1 MQAFE
6 YAAPTSV
13 KEALGLLSANWG
25 ETDILAGG
33 TDLLS
38 LMKQRVHTPKRVV
51 GLKDVKELKGISK
64 SGGGWRIGA
73 TVTLAELLANADL
86 RKEYPG
92 LAQAVD
98 GNTSQQMRAMGT
110 VGGELLQRPRCW
122 YFRNGFGLLG
132 QDGSGKSLIPAGENQ
147 YHAILGNKGPAYF
160 VNASSLAPVLAALG
174 AKAKITGGGG
184 EREVEIEKLYQ
195 IPASA
200 SDRETTLKANEILT
214 AIMIPASGG
223 MVSSTYEV
231 RQRQLMDWPLTAAA
245 VSLKMSGGKV
255 ESARVVMGHVAPTPW
270 RSAEAER
277 ALQGKAISEDVAM
290 EAGKAA
296 LAMATPLSL
305 NKHKVQLA
313 RVAVKRAILRAAGKE
328 V

>member
-38 LMKQRVHTPKRVV
+38 LMKERIETPKRVV
-51 GLKDVKELKGISK
+51 GLKDIKELKGISK
-64 SGGGWRIGA
+64 SGGGWQIGA
-73 TVTLAELLANADL
+73 TVTLADLLGHADVK
-86 RKEYPG
+86 KEYPG
-92 LAQAVD
+92 MIQAVE
-98 GNTSQQMRAMGT
+98 GVTSQQMRAMGT
-110 VGGELLQRPRCW
+110 VGGDLLQRPRCW
-122 YFRNGFGLLG
+122 YFRRGFGLLG
-132 QDGSGKSLIPAGENQ
+132 QDGSGKSLIPNGENA

-160 VNASSLAPVLAALG
+160 VNASSLAPVLIALG
-174 AKAKITGGGG
+174 AKAKIMGGSG

-195 IPASA
+195 IPATA
-200 SDRETTLKANEILT
+200 NDRETTLKANEILT
-214 AIMIPASGG
+214 AVVIPAAAG

-231 RQRQLMDWPLTAAA
+231 RQRMLMDWPLTAAA

-277 ALQGKAISEDVAM
+277 AVQGKAVSENVAM

-296 LAMATPLSL
+296 VAMATPLSM

>member
-73 TVTLAELLANADL
+73 TATLAELLANADIK
-86 RKEYPG
+86 KEYPG
-92 LAQAVD
+92 ITQALE
-98 GNTSQQMRAMGT
+98 GITSQQMRAMGT
-110 VGGELLQRPRCW
+110 AGGELLQRPRCW

-132 QDGSGKSLIPAGENQ
+132 QNNGKPLIPNGENEF
-147 YHAILGNKGPAYF
+147 HAVLGNKGPAYF
-160 VNASSLAPVLAALG
+160 VNASSLAPVLIALG
-174 AKAKITGGGG
+174 AKAKIAGGSG
-184 EREVEIEKLYQ
+184 EREVEIEKLFQ

-200 SDRETTLKANEILT
+200 NDRETTLKPNEILT
-214 AIMIPASGG
+214 AVIIPAAAG
-223 MVSSTYEV
+223 MISSTYEV
-231 RQRQLMDWPLTAAA
+231 RQRMLMDWPLTAAA
-245 VSLKMSGGKV
+245 VSLKVSGGKV

-277 ALQGKAISEDVAM
+277 ALQGKAVTEEVAA

-296 LAMATPLSL
+296 LAMATPLSM

>member
-13 KEALGLLSANWG
+13 KEALGMLSASWG

-64 SGGGWRIGA
+64 SGGGWQIGA
-73 TVTLAELLANADL
+73 TTTLAELLGNADV
-86 RKEYPG
+86 KKAYPG
-92 LAQAVD
+92 IIQAID
-98 GNTSQQMRAMGT
+98 GITSPQMRAMGT
-110 VGGELLQRPRCW
+110 VGGDLLQRPRCW
-122 YFRNGFGLLG
+122 YFRNGYGLLG
-132 QDGSGKSLIPAGENQ
+132 QDSSGKSLIPGGENEF
-147 YHAILGNKGPAYF
+147 HAILANKGPAYF

-174 AKAKITGGGG
+174 AKAKISGSGGD
-184 EREVEIEKLYQ
+184 REVEIEKLYQ
-195 IPASA
+195 IPGSA
-200 SDRETTLKANEILT
+200 NDRETTLKPNEILT

-223 MVSSTYEV
+223 MISSTYEV
-231 RQRQLMDWPLTAAA
+231 RQRMLMDWPLAAAA
-245 VSLKMSGGKV
+245 VSLKMAGGKV
-255 ESARVVMGHVAPTPW
+255 ESARIVLGHVAPTPW

-296 LAMATPLSL
+296 VAMATPLSM

-313 RVAVKRAILRAAGKE
+313 RVAVKRAILRASGKE